1 MNLTIEL
8 PETLT
13 AQVRARAI
21 PTRELE
27 AVAVA
32 AVEIWLA
39 QPAQQSDARFAES
52 AVPFVKRLL
61 TQNRELFEKLAQR

>member
-21 PTRELE
+21 PAREIE

-39 QPAQQSDARFAES
+39 QPPQENDVRFAES

-61 TQNRELFEKLAQR
+61 AQNRELFEKLAQR